1 MNKPDENLPDSII
14 KNHKKNNVIEIPKS
28 KRSMFKVNHSCSP
41 VEYNTNGFTAKNKD
55 SFPNQMLEVILQT
68 KNPVMKT
75 IIVGK

>member
-1 MNKPDENLPDSII
+1 
-14 KNHKKNNVIEIPKS
+14 
-28 KRSMFKVNHSCSP
+28 MFKVNHSCSP